1 MDFYG
6 MSSNIYYDKLIQCSS
21 YSGTI
26 AAYEAQTG
34 KLLWTYNATGPA
46 FESPYGDNMPLS
58 IWAVCD
64 GKIYTYS
71 SEHSPSKPLWRAS
84 YMRCID
90 INDGKELW
98 KLLYYNG
105 FTGGPS
111 LANGYIV
118 SASDYDNLIYC
129 IGKGPSATTVTGP
142 QIVAP
147 QGTAVFI
154 SGTVTDQSP
163 GAKALEQKMGYLS
176 GVPAISDA
184 DQQAWMEYLYEQQA
198 MPAKATGVKVH
209 LTAIDPNG
217 NFQVIGDATS
227 DIGGTYG
234 IAWTPPV
241 PGTYQVTAT
250 FDGSKSYGSSYAT
263 THFAVG
269 EPSAKPAVVTPIPA
283 ALPTALPTQPTQIPE
298 QTPTASP
305 SEAVTP
311 PTSAEPTT
319 TYIAIG
325 VAVIVIVVAASA
337 LVLRARKRK

>member
-1 MDFYG
+1 M
-6 MSSNIYYDKLIQCSS
+6 
-21 YSGTI
+21 
-26 AAYEAQTG
+26 
-34 KLLWTYNATGPA
+34 
-46 FESPYGDNMPLS
+46 
-58 IWAVCD
+58 
-64 GKIYTYS
+64 
-71 SEHSPSKPLWRAS
+71 
-84 YMRCID
+84 
-90 INDGKELW
+90 
-98 KLLYYNG
+98 LYYNG

-129 IGKGPSATTVTGP
+129 IGKGPSATTVTAP
-142 QIVAP
+142 QVVVP

-163 GAKALEQKMGYLS
+163 GAKAREQKMGYIA
-176 GVPAISDA
+176 GVPAISDV
-184 DQQAWMEYLYEQQA
+184 DQQAWMEYIYEQQA
-198 MPAKATGVKVH
+198 MPVKAAGVKVH
-209 LTAIDPNG
+209 LTATDPNG
-217 NFQVIGDATS
+217 NWQDIGYATS

-269 EPSAKPAVVTPIPA
+269 EPSAKPEVATPTPIVTP
-283 ALPTALPTQPTQIPE
+283 TAPPTQPTQVPVV
-298 QTPTASP
+298 TPTASP
-305 SEAVTP
+305 SPAINP

-325 VAVIVIVVAASA
+325 VAVIVIVIAASA
-337 LVLRARKRK
+337 LALRLRRRK